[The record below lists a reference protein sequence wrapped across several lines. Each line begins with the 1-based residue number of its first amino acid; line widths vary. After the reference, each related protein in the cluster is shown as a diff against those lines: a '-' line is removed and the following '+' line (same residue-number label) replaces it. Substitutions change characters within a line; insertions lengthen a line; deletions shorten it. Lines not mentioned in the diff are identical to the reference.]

1 MLRRKHRERCN
12 WMYWNIITQAEGQ
25 ERSKDSIST
34 VYLANLIETCDRCAV
49 FRPSLGKVRE
59 AHLER
64 LKQRREDAVDKVL
77 QLNPTNDAHIET
89 IAQDAVSHYHSLT
102 HNELIRSLPNSWK
115 VYYYG
120 WYHGGRIAAALG
132 LISTATVLYKYK
144 PSFMKQSTEWIKT
157 NLESQKN

>member
-102 HNELIRSLPNSWK
+102 HNELIVST
-115 VYYYG
+115 
-120 WYHGGRIAAALG
+120 RIILC
-132 LISTATVLYKYK
+132 LLLS
-144 PSFMKQSTEWIKT
+144 STEKPPKL
-157 NLESQKN
+157 LEGILLRVVSRRQDCCRSRINFNSHSSLQV